1 MIPITTIKPQPYPA
15 RVARLP
21 AEWEP
26 QSAVMLTWPHRGGDW
41 AAELPGADATF
52 AAIAAAISHRE
63 ALLVTAADTDHARHI
78 RAVLTADTDLA
89 RVRIAVAP
97 SNDVFV
103 RDHGPI
109 AVQTADGPLLLD
121 FQFNGWGCKYR
132 YDDDNA
138 LNQRLAAQGVFGT
151 TAMTAVDFVLEG
163 GSLDTDGAG
172 TVLVT
177 ARCLLSPSRNP
188 ALDQSAITATLKA
201 QLGLSRVLWL
211 YHGYLAGDDTDGHID
226 TLARFCDPTTI
237 VYCACPYSDDEH
249 YHELRALEQELQ
261 ALRTTRGDRYR
272 LVPLPW
278 PAAKLAD
285 NGERLPA
292 TYANFLIINGAVL
305 VPTYEDPADDEALHI
320 LGRCFPGREIIGI
333 ACTNLIRQ
341 HGSLHCA
348 TMQLPAGI
356 GS

>member
-1 MIPITTIKPQPYPA
+1 MIPITIKPPPYTA

-63 ALLVTAADTDHARHI
+63 ALLVTAADADHARHI
-78 RAVLTADTDLA
+78 RTALRADTDLT
-89 RVRIAVAP
+89 RVRIVVAP

-109 AVQTADGPLLLD
+109 AVQTASGPLLLD
-121 FQFNGWGCKYR
+121 FQFNGWGHKYR
-132 YDDDNA
+132 YQDDNA

-151 TAMTAVDFVLEG
+151 TALTAVDFVLEG
-163 GSLDTDGAG
+163 GSIDTDGAG

-188 ALDQSAITATLKA
+188 TLDQSAITAILKA
-201 QLGLSRVLWL
+201 ELGLRRVLWL

-237 VYCACPYSDDEH
+237 VYCACPHPDDEH
-249 YHELRALEQELQ
+249 YPELRAFEQELQ
-261 ALRTTRGDRYR
+261 ALRTASGDRYR

-278 PAAKLAD
+278 PAAKLD
-285 NGERLPA
+285 GNGERLPA
-292 TYANFLIINGAVL
+292 TYANFLIINDAVL
-305 VPTYEDPADDEALHI
+305 VPTYDDHADDEALRI